1 MLVMAD
7 YKQKIISYV
16 KIKREK
22 KITMYQ
28 DASNASQAFIGKM
41 AQWQWW
47 QSKHKN
53 VSSVKK
59 KFYQGSTL
67 EVCIE
72 PIGCLNNK

>member
-1 MLVMAD
+1 MAD

-22 KITMYQ
+22 RLPWIKMCLMHLELSLL
-28 DASNASQAFIGKM
+28 DGKM

-67 EVCIE
+67 EVCLE